1 MAARYQNGDQRKQN
15 GAKKQ
20 GFLPYFPAAEG
31 LHLPTGINKDA
42 GENKINKYRCNH
54 SQGVQTIFQ
63 ACRKILISCLYFFK
77 QT

>member
-1 MAARYQNGDQRKQN
+1 MATRENKMATTENKM
-15 GAKKQ
+15 APKQ

-63 ACRKILISCLYFFK
+63 ACRKILISSLYFFK